1 MYFEKYKNINS
12 IHSAIFC
19 SLTHLV
25 CFDTEFLVLSWS
37 ELLFFDL
44 LGEVDQYYNNPF
56 LER

>member
-1 MYFEKYKNINS
+1 MYFEKYRNINS
-12 IHSAIFC
+12 IHSEIFC
-19 SLTHLV
+19 ALTHFV

-44 LGEVDQYYNNPF
+44 LGEVDQYYNNLF